1 MGITVAEW
9 MVLSV
14 NPHLVNQEAKSS
26 VGKEKDGSLGLQP
39 LLLLDTALPPVLP
52 RHYLKPQWSH
62 WSVL

>member
-39 LLLLDTALPPVLP
+39 LLLLGMALPPVLP
-52 RHYLKPQWSH
+52 
-62 WSVL
+62 